1 MDINKM
7 TDDELRQIYE
17 TQSNQLKALR
27 VAMKQRQQVKHKMP
41 ETERKTK
48 SVGFRVTQDTYNE
61 LQQLT
66 DVLHG
71 FKSPHDIAKTIVLEW
86 IEKDRDFEPKPVFN
100 KDEFELM
107 MKLSVEVSEL
117 KNEVSAIGRN
127 FNQYVRQLNKL
138 ARKNLLT
145 HEDVERVQ
153 AFKDDLK
160 ALLKT
165 SNKITNEVV
174 EQWQQHKLARQETST
189 KH

>member
-7 TDDELRQIYE
+7 TDDELRQLYE
-17 TQSNQLKALR
+17 TQSNELKALR
-27 VAMKQRQQVKHKMP
+27 VALKQRKQVKHKMP

-48 SVGFRVTQDTYNE
+48 NVVFRVTPDTYNE
-61 LQQLT
+61 LQQLC

-71 FKSPHDIAKTIVLEW
+71 FKSPHEIAKTIVLEW

-100 KDEFELM
+100 KEEFELM

>member
-1 MDINKM
+1 M
-7 TDDELRQIYE
+7 TDDELRQLYE
-17 TQSNQLKALR
+17 TQSNELKALR
-27 VAMKQRQQVKHKMP
+27 VALKQRQQVKHKMP

-48 SVGFRVTQDTYNE
+48 NVVFRVTPDTYNE
-61 LQQLT
+61 LQQLC

-71 FKSPHDIAKTIVLEW
+71 FKSPHEIAKTIVLEW

-100 KDEFELM
+100 KEEFELM
-107 MKLSVEVSEL
+107 MKLGVEVSEL
-117 KNEVSAIGRN
+117 KNELSAIGRN
-127 FNQYVRQLNKL
+127 FNQYVKQLNKL
-138 ARKNLLT
+138 SRKNLIT

-165 SNKITNEVV
+165 SNKLTNEVV

>member
-7 TDDELRQIYE
+7 SDEELKQYYE
-17 TQSNQLKALR
+17 KRSDELKALR
-27 VAMKQRQQVKHKMP
+27 VALKQRQQVKHKMP

-48 SVGFRVTQDTYNE
+48 NIGFRVTQETYNE
-61 LQQLT
+61 LQQLC

-86 IEKDRDFEPKPVFN
+86 IEKDRDFEPKPKFN

-107 MKLSVEVSEL
+107 MNLSVEVSEH

-127 FNQYVRQLNKL
+127 FNQYVNQLNKL
-138 ARKNLLT
+138 SRKGLIT
-145 HEDVERVQ
+145 HDDVERVQ
-153 AFKDDLK
+153 TFKEDIQS
-160 ALLKT
+160 LLKT
-165 SNKITNEVV
+165 SNKISKEVV
-174 EQWQQHKLARQETST
+174 LQWQQLRLARQETST

>member
-1 MDINKM
+1 
-7 TDDELRQIYE
+7 
-17 TQSNQLKALR
+17 
-27 VAMKQRQQVKHKMP
+27 
-41 ETERKTK
+41 
-48 SVGFRVTQDTYNE
+48 
-61 LQQLT
+61 
-66 DVLHG
+66 
-71 FKSPHDIAKTIVLEW
+71 
-86 IEKDRDFEPKPVFN
+86 
-100 KDEFELM
+100 M